1 MKLSPRQIES
11 LQRSAR
17 QPGRQPAA
25 DRDPETERVAA
36 ADRDPETERVT
47 RALEDVRW
55 AIGKAI
61 APAPGRR
68 PERAPPPAASS
79 ERVTEWQPIATAPQE
94 RNLEVR
100 VNDRIGRY
108 RVLYPCRL
116 VPGTGWIN
124 VVVKRKLTMEPV
136 EWRDWPEDRPDFG

>member
-1 MKLSPRQIES
+1 MPAD
-11 LQRSAR
+11 QR
-17 QPGRQPAA
+17 
-25 DRDPETERVAA
+25 
-36 ADRDPETERVT
+36 
-47 RALEDVRW
+47 
-55 AIGKAI
+55 
-61 APAPGRR
+61 GRR
-68 PERAPPPAASS
+68 QGDR
-79 ERVTEWQPIATAPQE
+79 RVNVIATAPQE